1 MGDVTLSAP
10 TPPTPGAFAIG
21 DTDFLLN
28 GEPFRILAGAIHYFR
43 VHPDH
48 WADRIHKA
56 KLMGLNTIETY
67 VAWNAHSP
75 VRGTFDTVGQ
85 LDLARFL
92 DLIAA
97 EGMYAIV
104 RPGPFICAEW
114 DNGGLPGWLFADP
127 AVGVRRNE
135 PLYMTAVAEY
145 FDRLLPI
152 VASRQIDRGGPVI
165 LVQIENEYGAYGD
178 DKDYLRALV
187 ELNRAGGITVPL
199 TTIDQPTDQ
208 MLDDGSLPELHKT
221 GSFGSRATERLAV
234 LRRHQPTGPLMC
246 AEFWNGWFDHWGAHH
261 HTTSAEDSA
270 RELDDLLATGASVS
284 LYMFTGGTNF
294 GFTNGANDKGV
305 FQPTV
310 TSYDYDAPLSESGE
324 VTAKYLAF
332 REVLTRYAPVAAD
345 AALPPLPEPA
355 NPAPA
360 FDVVLDESVSLWDA
374 LPELADTSAAWA
386 AELPSMDAL
395 GQYTGFALYRSRLTP
410 GARVLSFGEV
420 RDRAQVF
427 VDGTAVGVLQRD
439 HHDRSLSL
447 PPGDRLD
454 LLVEDQGRVNYGP
467 RIGEDKGLI
476 GPATLDRVDLAHWQV
491 LPLDV
496 DGFVRSGSGL
506 FAPQHGQHGAA
517 TAASSHRAPIA
528 GPGAVDLDLDVELD
542 LALNLTPT
550 PQLSSPAP
558 LSATTPGLAA
568 TAPMSRATSPA
579 ATATVPA
586 STTDAPGSPAPLS
599 LVPDAEVAGSLCG
612 PAFARGRFG
621 AEPGVD
627 LFLSTAGWGKG
638 QAWINGFNLGR
649 FWDRGPQTTLYV
661 PGPVLRAENELVI
674 LCLHGTEST
683 RISFVPRPHLG
694 HTDF

>member
-1 MGDVTLSAP
+1 M
-10 TPPTPGAFAIG
+10 GAFEIG
-21 DTDFLLN
+21 DEHFLLN
-28 GEPFRILAGAIHYFR
+28 GEPFRVLAGAIHYFR

-56 KLMGLNTIETY
+56 RLMGLNTIETY

-75 VRGTFDTVGQ
+75 ARGGFDTEGQ

-114 DNGGLPGWLFADP
+114 DNGGLPGWLFTDP

-135 PLYMTAVAEY
+135 PLYMAAVAEY
-145 FDRLLPI
+145 FEQLLPI

-208 MLDDGSLPELHKT
+208 MLSDGSLPELHKT

-332 REVLTRYAPVAAD
+332 REVLAKYAPVTGSLPAPAA
-345 AALPPLPEPA
+345 
-355 NPAPA
+355 PAPA
-360 FDVVLDESVSLWDA
+360 FEVALDEFVSLWDA
-374 LPELADTSAAWA
+374 LPELADISAAPTA
-386 AELPSMDAL
+386 GLPSMDAL

-427 VDGTAVGVLQRD
+427 VDGDPVGVLQRD
-439 HHDRSLSL
+439 HHDRSIGL
-447 PPGDRLD
+447 PPGERLD

-476 GPATLDRVDLAHWQV
+476 GPATLDGVTLADWQV

-496 DGFVRSGSGL
+496 DGFVASGSAR
-506 FAPQHGQHGAA
+506 FA
-517 TAASSHRAPIA
+517 
-528 GPGAVDLDLDVELD
+528 LD
-542 LALNLTPT
+542 LA
-550 PQLSSPAP
+550 
-558 LSATTPGLAA
+558 
-568 TAPMSRATSPA
+568 
-579 ATATVPA
+579 
-586 STTDAPGSPAPLS
+586 GS
-599 LVPDAEVAGSLCG
+599 GSLSG
-612 PAFARGRFG
+612 PAFVRGRFT
-621 AEPGVD
+621 AEPGKD

-638 QAWINGFNLGR
+638 QVWINGFNLGR

-661 PGPVLRAENELVI
+661 PGPVLRADNELVI

-683 RISFVPRPHLG
+683 LAHFVPRPDLG

>member
-1 MGDVTLSAP
+1 MSEIHTSSTGGTAAG
-10 TPPTPGAFAIG
+10 TFAIG
-21 DTDFLLN
+21 DEDFLLD
-28 GEPFRILAGAIHYFR
+28 GEPFRVLAGAIHYFR

-48 WADRIHKA
+48 WADRIRKA
-56 KLMGLNTIETY
+56 RLMGLNTIETY

-75 VRGTFDTVGQ
+75 QRGSFDTDGQ

-104 RPGPFICAEW
+104 RPGPYICAEW
-114 DNGGLPGWLFADP
+114 DNGGLPGWLFTDP

-145 FDRLLPI
+145 FEQLLPI
-152 VASRQIDRGGPVI
+152 VASRQIDRNGPVI

-178 DKDYLRALV
+178 DKDYLRALI

-208 MLDDGSLPELHKT
+208 MLSDGSLPELHKT
-221 GSFGSRATERLAV
+221 GSFGSRATDRLAT

-261 HTTSAEDSA
+261 HTTSAADSA
-270 RELDDLLATGASVS
+270 RELDELLATGASVS

-324 VTAKYLAF
+324 VTEKYRAF
-332 REVLTRYAPVAAD
+332 REVLARYAPV
-345 AALPPLPEPA
+345 PA
-355 NPAPA
+355 ELPAPA
-360 FDVVLDESVSLWDA
+360 TDAPVFTVTLDESVSLWDA
-374 LPELADTSAAWA
+374 LPELADVDAASVGSAGGA
-386 AELPSMDAL
+386 ASGLPSMDAL

-410 GARVLSFGEV
+410 GARVFSVGEV

-427 VDGTAVGVLQRD
+427 VDRTPVGVLQRD
-439 HHDRSLSL
+439 HHDRSISL
-447 PPGDRLD
+447 PPGERLD

-476 GPATLDRVDLAHWQV
+476 GPATLDGVELADWQV
-491 LPLDV
+491 LPLAV
-496 DGFVRSGSGL
+496 DGFARADSALYAANPIRRGVLLPVGS
-506 FAPQHGQHGAA
+506 
-517 TAASSHRAPIA
+517 
-528 GPGAVDLDLDVELD
+528 VDLDLDVELD
-542 LALNLTPT
+542 LAANLTPT
-550 PQLSSPAP
+550 
-558 LSATTPGLAA
+558 ATP
-568 TAPMSRATSPA
+568 
-579 ATATVPA
+579 TATILE
-586 STTDAPGSPAPLS
+586 SDSLS
-599 LVPDAEVAGSLCG
+599 G
-612 PAFARGRFG
+612 PAFARGRFD

-661 PGPVLRAENELVI
+661 PGPVLGASNELVI

-683 RISFVPRPHLG
+683 VAHFVAAPALG

>member
-1 MGDVTLSAP
+1 VSVGD
-10 TPPTPGAFAIG
+10 FAIG

-28 GEPFRILAGAIHYFR
+28 GTPFRVLAGAIHYFR

-56 KLMGLNTIETY
+56 RLMGLNTIETY

-75 VRGTFDTVGQ
+75 VRGQFRTDAG

-114 DNGGLPGWLFADP
+114 DNGGLPGWLFRDP
-127 AVGVRRNE
+127 AVGVRRYE
-135 PLYMTAVAEY
+135 PLYLAAVAEY
-145 FDRLLPI
+145 FEQLLPI
-152 VASRQIDRGGPVI
+152 VVSRQIDRGGPVI
-165 LVQIENEYGAYGD
+165 LVQIENEYGAYGN
-178 DKDYLRALV
+178 DKDYLSALV
-187 ELNRAGGITVPL
+187 GLNRSGGITVPL

-208 MLDDGSLPELHKT
+208 MLEDGSLPGLHKT
-221 GSFGSRATERLAV
+221 GSFGSRATERLAI

-324 VTAKYLAF
+324 VTTKYLAF
-332 REVLTRYAPVAAD
+332 REVLARYGPVPVELPASAAAAPNF
-345 AALPPLPEPA
+345 E
-355 NPAPA
+355 
-360 FDVVLDESVSLWDA
+360 VVLDESVSLWDA
-374 LPELADTSAAWA
+374 LPFLADLDVASVPG
-386 AELPSMDAL
+386 LPTLDAL
-395 GQYTGFALYRSRLTP
+395 GQYTGFALYRGVLAP
-410 GARVLSFGEV
+410 GPHRLSFGEV

-427 VDGTAVGVLQRD
+427 VDGNPVGVLQRD
-439 HHDRSLSL
+439 HHDRSISL
-447 PPGDRLD
+447 PAGERLD
-454 LLVEDQGRVNYGP
+454 ILVEDQGRVNYGP
-467 RIGEDKGLI
+467 RIGEGKGLI
-476 GPATLDRVDLAHWQV
+476 APATLEGTEIDGWQV
-491 LPLDV
+491 LTLDV
-496 DGFVRSGSGL
+496 DRFAWSGHAA
-506 FAPQHGQHGAA
+506 FA
-517 TAASSHRAPIA
+517 
-528 GPGAVDLDLDVELD
+528 
-542 LALNLTPT
+542 
-550 PQLSSPAP
+550 
-558 LSATTPGLAA
+558 
-568 TAPMSRATSPA
+568 PA
-579 ATATVPA
+579 AT
-586 STTDAPGSPAPLS
+586 S
-599 LVPDAEVAGSLCG
+599 GSLGG
-612 PAFARGRFG
+612 PAFARGCFD
-621 AEPGVD
+621 AEQGVD

-661 PGPVLRAENELVI
+661 PGPVLSAGNDLVV
-674 LCLHGTEST
+674 LFLHGAGDT
-683 RISFVPRPHLG
+683 RARFVSRPDLG

>member
-1 MGDVTLSAP
+1 MAELNVTTGS
-10 TPPTPGAFAIG
+10 TTTGSFAIG

-28 GEPFRILAGAIHYFR
+28 GKPFRVLAGAIHYFR
-43 VHPDH
+43 VHPDS

-56 KLMGLNTIETY
+56 RLMGLNTIETY

-75 VRGTFDTVGQ
+75 QRGSFDTEGQ

-92 DLIAA
+92 DLIKA

-104 RPGPFICAEW
+104 RPGPYICAEW

-135 PLYMTAVAEY
+135 PLYMAAVAEY
-145 FDRLLPI
+145 FEQLLPI
-152 VASRQIDRGGPVI
+152 VASRQIDRDGPVI

-178 DKDYLRALV
+178 DKDYLRALI

-208 MLDDGSLPELHKT
+208 MLADGSLPELHKT
-221 GSFGSRATERLAV
+221 GSFGSRATDRLAT

-270 RELDDLLATGASVS
+270 RELDALLATGASVS

-332 REVLTRYAPVAAD
+332 REVLARYAPVPESLPAA
-345 AALPPLPEPA
+345 ATK
-355 NPAPA
+355 APVFTVA
-360 FDVVLDESVSLWDA
+360 LDESVSLWDA
-374 LPELADTSAAWA
+374 LPELAGPNAAVAGLA
-386 AELPSMDAL
+386 APVGTLAAAASGLPSMDAL
-395 GQYTGFALYRSRLTP
+395 GQYTGFALYRSRLVP
-410 GARVLSFGEV
+410 GGRVLSVGEV

-427 VDGTAVGVLQRD
+427 VDRTPVGVLQRD
-439 HHDRSLSL
+439 HHDRSISL
-447 PPGDRLD
+447 PPGEHLD

-476 GPATLDRVDLAHWQV
+476 GPATLDGAELTDWQV

-496 DGFVRSGSGL
+496 DGFAAADSARYRRAVHPNMSVAGSV
-506 FAPQHGQHGAA
+506 
-517 TAASSHRAPIA
+517 
-528 GPGAVDLDLDVELD
+528 AVDLDLDVELD
-542 LALNLTPT
+542 LSRSLTAIPMPAT
-550 PQLSSPAP
+550 EAPEPGPAHPPAP
-558 LSATTPGLAA
+558 H
-568 TAPMSRATSPA
+568 
-579 ATATVPA
+579 
-586 STTDAPGSPAPLS
+586 
-599 LVPDAEVAGSLCG
+599 LVPVGSESLSG
-612 PAFARGRFG
+612 PAFARGRFD

-661 PGPVLRAENELVI
+661 PGPVLGVSNELVI
-674 LCLHGTEST
+674 LVLHGTEAAVAH
-683 RISFVPRPHLG
+683 FVAVPDLG

>member
-1 MGDVTLSAP
+1 MSDTTP
-10 TPPTPGAFAIG
+10 TTPGTFAIG
-21 DTDFLLN
+21 ATDFLLN
-28 GEPFRILAGAIHYFR
+28 GEPFRVLAGAIHYFR

-48 WADRIHKA
+48 WADRIRKA
-56 KLMGLNTIETY
+56 RLMGLNTIETY

-75 VRGTFDTVGQ
+75 QRGEFDTTGQ
-85 LDLARFL
+85 LDLGRFL

-104 RPGPFICAEW
+104 RPGPYICAEW
-114 DNGGLPGWLFADP
+114 DNGGLPGWLFNDP
-127 AVGVRRNE
+127 AVGVRRHE
-135 PLYMTAVAEY
+135 PLYLAAVTEY
-145 FDRLLPI
+145 FEQLLPL

-208 MLDDGSLPELHKT
+208 MLADGSLPELHKT
-221 GSFGSRATERLAV
+221 GSFGSRATERLEV
-234 LRRHQPTGPLMC
+234 LRRHQSTGPLMC

-261 HTTSAEDSA
+261 HTTSAADSA

-305 FQPTV
+305 YQPTV

-324 VTAKYLAF
+324 ITAKYLAF
-332 REVLTRYAPVAAD
+332 RQVLARYAPVPAD
-345 AALPPLPEPA
+345 LPEPGC
-355 NPAPA
+355 PAPA
-360 FDVVLDESVSLWDA
+360 FTVALDESVSLWEA
-374 LPELADTSAAWA
+374 LPELAVPAVPAAAAAVPAASA
-386 AELPSMDAL
+386 LPSMDAL
-395 GQYTGFALYRSRLTP
+395 GHYTGFALYRSRLTP
-410 GARVLSFGEV
+410 GARVLSFAEV

-427 VDGTAVGVLQRD
+427 VDRTPVGVLQRD
-439 HHDRSLSL
+439 HHDRSISL
-447 PPGDRLD
+447 PPGERLD

-476 GPATLDRVDLAHWQV
+476 GPAALDGAELTDWQV

-496 DGFVRSGSGL
+496 DGFVRAGSAL
-506 FAPQHGQHGAA
+506 FATVTAPAGAA
-517 TAASSHRAPIA
+517 PCTHP
-528 GPGAVDLDLDVELD
+528 VDLDLDVDLD
-542 LALNLTPT
+542 LAVNLTPT
-550 PQLSSPAP
+550 PSFSP
-558 LSATTPGLAA
+558 T
-568 TAPMSRATSPA
+568 PA
-579 ATATVPA
+579 ARQ
-586 STTDAPGSPAPLS
+586 APVLE
-599 LVPDAEVAGSLCG
+599 LVPAEVAPASLSG

-661 PGPVLRAENELVI
+661 PGPILRAENELVI
-674 LCLHGTEST
+674 LCLHGTEAT
-683 RISFVPRPHLG
+683 VARFVARPDLG

>member
-1 MGDVTLSAP
+1 MGT
-10 TPPTPGAFAIG
+10 FAIG
-21 DTDFLLN
+21 DTDFLLD
-28 GEPFRILAGAIHYFR
+28 GQPFQVLAGAIHYFR

-75 VRGTFDTVGQ
+75 ARGDFDTTGQ

-97 EGMYAIV
+97 EGLYAIV

-114 DNGGLPGWLFADP
+114 DNGGLPGWLFTDP

-135 PLYMTAVAEY
+135 PLYMAAVAEY
-145 FDRLLPI
+145 FDQLLPI

-165 LVQIENEYGAYGD
+165 LVQIENEYGAYGN
-178 DKDYLRALV
+178 DKSYLRALV

-208 MLDDGSLPELHKT
+208 MLSDGSLPELHKT
-221 GSFGSRATERLAV
+221 GSFGSRATERLAT

-261 HTTSAEDSA
+261 HTTSADESA

-305 FQPTV
+305 YQPTV

-324 VTAKYLAF
+324 ITAKYLAF
-332 REVLTRYAPVAAD
+332 RQVLARYAPV
-345 AALPPLPEPA
+345 PA
-355 NPAPA
+355 ELPAPA
-360 FDVVLDESVSLWDA
+360 TDAPAFTVALDESVSLWDA
-374 LPELADTSAAWA
+374 LPELTDTVAPAAALTSSPGVPA
-386 AELPSMDAL
+386 ASGLPSIAAASGLPSMDAL
-395 GQYTGFALYRSRLTP
+395 GQYTGFALYRNRLTP

-427 VDGTAVGVLQRD
+427 VDGTAVGVLHRD
-439 HHDRSLSL
+439 HHDRSISL
-447 PPGDRLD
+447 PPGERLD
-454 LLVEDQGRVNYGP
+454 VLVEDQGRVNYGP

-476 GPATLDRVDLAHWQV
+476 GPATLDGVQLGGWQV

-496 DGFVRSGSGL
+496 DAFVASDSAL
-506 FAPQHGQHGAA
+506 FAAQPTHRGAG
-517 TAASSHRAPIA
+517 SH
-528 GPGAVDLDLDVELD
+528 AVDLDLDVDLD
-542 LALNLTPT
+542 LAVNLTPT
-550 PQLSSPAP
+550 PTLTARATGPSSTDA
-558 LSATTPGLAA
+558 AA
-568 TAPMSRATSPA
+568 TLT
-579 ATATVPA
+579 
-586 STTDAPGSPAPLS
+586 
-599 LVPDAEVAGSLCG
+599 LVPPVDSGSLSG
-612 PAFARGRFG
+612 PAFARGRFD
-621 AEPGVD
+621 AQPGVD

-661 PGPVLRAENELVI
+661 PGPALRAENELVI

-683 RISFVPRPHLG
+683 LARFVSRPDLG

>member
-1 MGDVTLSAP
+1 VSVGD
-10 TPPTPGAFAIG
+10 FAIG

-28 GEPFRILAGAIHYFR
+28 GAPFRVLAGAIHYFR

-56 KLMGLNTIETY
+56 RLMGLNTIETY

-75 VRGTFDTVGQ
+75 VRGQFRTDAG

-114 DNGGLPGWLFADP
+114 DNGGLPGWLFRDP

-135 PLYMTAVAEY
+135 PRYLAAVAEY
-145 FDRLLPI
+145 FEQLLPI

-165 LVQIENEYGAYGD
+165 LVQIENEYGAYGN
-178 DKDYLRALV
+178 DKDYLSALV
-187 ELNRAGGITVPL
+187 DLNRAGGITVPL

-208 MLDDGSLPELHKT
+208 MLADGSLPGLHKT
-221 GSFGSRATERLAV
+221 GSFGSRATERLAT

-305 FQPTV
+305 FQPTA

-324 VTAKYLAF
+324 VTKKYLAF
-332 REVLTRYAPVAAD
+332 REVLARYASVPAE
-345 AALPPLPEPA
+345 LPEAVPA
-355 NPAPA
+355 APT
-360 FDVVLDESVSLWDA
+360 FEVELDESVTLWDA
-374 LPELADTSAAWA
+374 LGELADADSDALP
-386 AELPSMDAL
+386 ELPSMDAL
-395 GQYTGFALYRSRLTP
+395 GQYTGFALYRSRLAP
-410 GARVLSFGEV
+410 GAHLLSFGAV

-427 VDGTAVGVLQRD
+427 VDGNPVGVLQRD
-439 HHDRSLSL
+439 HHERSISL
-447 PPGDRLD
+447 PRGVLLD

-476 GPATLDRVDLAHWQV
+476 GPATVDGIQLGPWQV
-491 LPLDV
+491 LALDLDGFAAAGSRLFAPHPRCHDRVGERDLDPDLDV
-496 DGFVRSGSGL
+496 DL
-506 FAPQHGQHGAA
+506 TFAYDSLRAA
-517 TAASSHRAPIA
+517 EPATRT
-528 GPGAVDLDLDVELD
+528 VVL
-542 LALNLTPT
+542 
-550 PQLSSPAP
+550 PAP
-558 LSATTPGLAA
+558 
-568 TAPMSRATSPA
+568 
-579 ATATVPA
+579 V
-586 STTDAPGSPAPLS
+586 
-599 LVPDAEVAGSLCG
+599 GSLSG
-612 PAFARGRFG
+612 PAFARGSFH
-621 AEPGVD
+621 AEPGRD

-661 PGPVLRAENELVI
+661 PGPVLSAINELVV
-674 LCLHGTEST
+674 LFLHGTGST
-683 RISFVPRPHLG
+683 RARFMPRADLG

>member
-1 MGDVTLSAP
+1 MAD
-10 TPPTPGAFAIG
+10 FAIG
-21 DTDFLLN
+21 DDDFLLN
-28 GEPFRILAGAIHYFR
+28 GAPFRVLAGAIHYFR

-56 KLMGLNTIETY
+56 RLMGLNTIETY

-75 VRGTFDTVGQ
+75 VRGSFDTVGQ

-104 RPGPFICAEW
+104 RPGPYICAEW
-114 DNGGLPGWLFADP
+114 DNGGLPGWLFTDP

-135 PLYMTAVAEY
+135 PLYLAAVAEY
-145 FDRLLPI
+145 FEQLLPI

-165 LVQIENEYGAYGD
+165 LVQIENEYGAYGQ
-178 DKDYLRALV
+178 DKDYLRRLV
-187 ELNRAGGITVPL
+187 RLNRAGGITVPL

-221 GSFGSRATERLAV
+221 GSFGSRATDRLAT
-234 LRRHQPTGPLMC
+234 LRRHQSTGPLMC

-332 REVLTRYAPVAAD
+332 RAVLARYAPVSAELPAAAT
-345 AALPPLPEPA
+345 AAPV
-355 NPAPA
+355 
-360 FDVVLDESVSLWDA
+360 FDVALAESVSLWDA
-374 LPELADTSAAWA
+374 LPELADVAAGSVA
-386 AELPSMDAL
+386 KLPSMDAV
-395 GQYTGFALYRSRLTP
+395 GQFTGFALYRSRLVP
-410 GARVLSFGEV
+410 GARVFSVGEV

-427 VDGTAVGVLQRD
+427 VDGNPVGVLQRD
-439 HHDRSLSL
+439 QHDRSISL
-447 PPGDRLD
+447 PPGERLD

-476 GPATLDRVDLAHWQV
+476 GPATLDGGELTDWQLLSLDL
-491 LPLDV
+491 
-496 DGFVRSGSGL
+496 DGFVRSASEL
-506 FAPQHGQHGAA
+506 FGPHPAGAGAA
-517 TAASSHRAPIA
+517 ASL
-528 GPGAVDLDLDVELD
+528 G
-542 LALNLTPT
+542 
-550 PQLSSPAP
+550 
-558 LSATTPGLAA
+558 
-568 TAPMSRATSPA
+568 
-579 ATATVPA
+579 
-586 STTDAPGSPAPLS
+586 
-599 LVPDAEVAGSLCG
+599 G
-612 PAFARGRFG
+612 PAFARGRFV

-661 PGPVLRAENELVI
+661 PGPVLGADNELVI
-674 LCLHGTEST
+674 LCLHGTELAVAE
-683 RISFVPRPHLG
+683 FVARPDLG